1 VLIPDRSIAL
11 LLGMLTMASR
21 LPFIAER
28 LWEWDSV
35 LYARA
40 LEHGFHV
47 DDVLAGSRPH
57 PPGYLFYVA
66 SAAIGR
72 ALGLDSDRALVAVS
86 IVASGAAVA
95 LCYLLCRRFAGRGLA
110 LALAVAFASAPL
122 VWLHGEVA
130 MPYILLA
137 PVMTGLALAFRDA
150 RGGSLRRV
158 VVASFAYGALG
169 GFRQDV
175 LLFLFPLW
183 LWLILPA
190 PSRAPLVAAGALV
203 LGGLTWF
210 IPSALLSDGPVT
222 YVTRSL
228 GQLVG
233 LSSVSANEERS
244 IAVNVVL
251 VGDSLLWAGLALTL
265 LVIVVGLARAL
276 AVARGQRRG
285 DEREAVFFGLWLLP
299 ALSFYLFAHI
309 GEWGFVLSLVP
320 GLYGLLA
327 WLLRPIVAR
336 PVAWR
341 AAMATVVVSAAL
353 GVVLFVGGDDPVFSR
368 TSLVAHDR
376 ATDAKTAYIRD
387 HLPSASTVVLASAE
401 ALVASYYLPDWQIRY
416 SNAAARASFGL
427 RLDAPTII
435 VIYEPGARVQS
446 GAASRSVTVAPGI
459 TLELVDAPAGTVGRT
474 SAILVVPA
482 RPRPR
487 LAPCPRSGSSRP
499 SCSRTSWARRRSPAS
514 TTPSGSGPC
523 SGERSSISAG

>member
-1 VLIPDRSIAL
+1 VTQRVLILDRSIAL
-11 LLGMLTMASR
+11 LLGIVTAVSR
-21 LPFIAER
+21 LPFIADR

-57 PPGYLFYVA
+57 PPGYIFYVA

-72 ALGLDSDRALVAVS
+72 ALGLDSDHALVAVS
-86 IVASGAAVA
+86 IIASGAAVA

-110 LALAVAFASAPL
+110 VALAVAFATSPL

-137 PVMTGLALAFRDA
+137 PVMTGLALGFRDA
-150 RGGSLRRV
+150 RGGGIRRLA
-158 VVASFAYGALG
+158 VASFAYGALG

-190 PSRAPLVAAGALV
+190 ASRTRLAAAGALL

-210 IPSALLSDGPVT
+210 IPSALLSDGPAA
-222 YVTRSL
+222 YVSRSL

-233 LSSVSANEERS
+233 LGAVSANEERS
-244 IAVNVVL
+244 IAVNAVL
-251 VGDSLLWAGLALTL
+251 VGESLLWAGLALTA
-265 LVIVVGLARAL
+265 LVVVLGLARSL
-276 AVARGQRRG
+276 ATARGQRLG
-285 DEREAVFFGLWLLP
+285 DEREAQFFGLWLVP

-327 WLLRPIVAR
+327 WLLRPIVAAAAVTR
-336 PVAWR
+336 R
-341 AAMATVVVSAAL
+341 AAVATVLTSAAL
-353 GVVLFVGGDDPVFSR
+353 GAAFFIAGDDPVFSHA
-368 TSLVAHDR
+368 SLVAHDR

-387 HLPSASTVVLASAE
+387 HLPGPSTVILASAE
-401 ALVASYYLPDWQIRY
+401 ALVASYYLPDRQVRY
-416 SNAAARASFGL
+416 SNAAARTSFSL
-427 RLDAPTII
+427 RLDAPTTI
-435 VIYEPGARVQS
+435 VIYEPAARALG
-446 GAASRSVTVAPGI
+446 GAASRSVTVTTGI
-459 TLELVDAPAGTVGRT
+459 TLDLVDAVSGAIKLGGPDLGDLGRE
-474 SAILVVPA
+474 
-482 RPRPR
+482 
-487 LAPCPRSGSSRP
+487 
-499 SCSRTSWARRRSPAS
+499 RR
-514 TTPSGSGPC
+514 
-523 SGERSSISAG
+523 